1 MQIENKKQ
9 RQADREALDSVI
21 NNLSRIMSEDDGP
34 RGRFTSRALEQAS
47 SPVQVRPLIKQEGH
61 EYR

>member
-21 NNLSRIMSEDDGP
+21 NNLSRIMSEDDGLK
-34 RGRFTSRALEQAS
+34 GRSANRALEQAS
-47 SPVQVRPLIKQEGH
+47 GPVRVRPSIE
-61 EYR
+61 